1 MRSRIEEAK
10 ARLQGDGGLAVR
22 DIGIFP
28 GSDRDATPEAIAG
41 QIVRVLDQLERGD
54 YEVVETFDD

>member
-1 MRSRIEEAK
+1 MRSQIEEAK

-28 GSDRDATPEAIAG
+28 GSDQDATPEAIAG
-41 QIVRVLDQLERGD
+41 QILRVLDQLERGD
-54 YEVVETFDD
+54 Y